1 VTTARRKL
9 INEQA
14 TPYYSITT
22 NCVRRTFLTGFDK
35 STGKNYEHRR
45 QWIEDKMFTLVDIF
59 AIDICSYTIMSNHYH
74 LVLHIDKKTAVS
86 WTFKQIFERWQQ
98 LHSLDALAVRYM
110 AGEHF
115 DDVLQ
120 LELARIAADY
130 RERLMSISWF
140 MRELNL
146 DIAKR
151 ANKEDK
157 CKGKFWEAR
166 FHSQALLDE
175 AALLACMAYVDLN
188 PVRAKMCR
196 TPEESDYTS
205 IQTRI
210 RQILHN
216 ECKDKKLMPFKTSA
230 NSEGNVLMFD
240 EKDYLELVDWT
251 GRIIREDKRG
261 AIAADMPGILT
272 RLGMEQKEWFIR
284 ARYFQI
290 RFKSVAGA
298 WDLMQQAAK
307 VFKQHWFQGKPSKD
321 IAS

>member
-1 VTTARRKL
+1 MTTARRKL

-22 NCVRRTFLTGFDK
+22 NCVRRTFLNGFDK
-35 STGKNYEHRR
+35 STGKDYEYRR
-45 QWIEDKMFTLVDIF
+45 QWIEDKMFDLVDVF

-98 LHSLDALAVRYM
+98 LHTLDALAVRHM

-151 ANKEDK
+151 ANKEDN

-216 ECKDKKLMPFKTSA
+216 ECKHKKLMPFKNSA
-230 NSEGNVLMFD
+230 NSDGNVLMFD

-272 RLGMEQKEWFIR
+272 RLGMEHKEWFIR

-321 IAS
+321 IVL